1 MATVKK
7 HGKCWQLIAYLGY
20 DKTGKQIREFM
31 TIPLKDTTKTEAQ
44 REAIKF
50 EDALK
55 KKHLRYDLRSFT
67 LSEFVQYW
75 WDNYGNSLSPST
87 IATYTNYLVRIEE
100 ALGHIR
106 LKNLSVSH
114 ILQFKKA
121 IENDGIRKDGK
132 TGKLSSR
139 SIELHWSTL
148 NAILNKA
155 VKWRIITENPCTFV
169 DKPQSKS
176 KKTPIFQ
183 PDTMQVFMK
192 KLLESA
198 PLMHRLFFLFAFTD
212 GLRRSEVMG
221 IDEKALDLENGYLDI
236 LTVGVLDKNHR
247 IVYRDKTKTD
257 GSCVRMQLSAI
268 TIACVKAY
276 LAERHEQ
283 EHQLGITKHCT
294 KLFTHLDGTPYNPNS
309 FLKWVQSFARR
320 NGLPHITVQ
329 SFRKMAVTYVLPMV
343 NLKEAS
349 EFARHSNI
357 QTTAR
362 AYSEVL
368 ADRRALPTKILNSI
382 VEDAV
387 ASEKSPTLEK

>member
-1 MATVKK
+1 
-7 HGKCWQLIAYLGY
+7 
-20 DKTGKQIREFM
+20 
-31 TIPLKDTTKTEAQ
+31 
-44 REAIKF
+44 
-50 EDALK
+50 
-55 KKHLRYDLRSFT
+55 
-67 LSEFVQYW
+67 
-75 WDNYGNSLSPST
+75 
-87 IATYTNYLVRIEE
+87 
-100 ALGHIR
+100 
-106 LKNLSVSH
+106 
-114 ILQFKKA
+114 
-121 IENDGIRKDGK
+121 
-132 TGKLSSR
+132 
-139 SIELHWSTL
+139 
-148 NAILNKA
+148 
-155 VKWRIITENPCTFV
+155 
-169 DKPQSKS
+169 
-176 KKTPIFQ
+176 
-183 PDTMQVFMK
+183 
-192 KLLESA
+192 
-198 PLMHRLFFLFAFTD
+198 
-212 GLRRSEVMG
+212 
-221 IDEKALDLENGYLDI
+221 
-236 LTVGVLDKNHR
+236 
-247 IVYRDKTKTD
+247 
-257 GSCVRMQLSAI
+257 MQLSAI
-268 TIACVKAY
+268 TITCVKAY